1 MRTTQNRKRS
11 RSSGGGYGN
20 KRRRIF
26 KRARRAR
33 DRVNTNFTRPQA
45 RTRTRLTRRKKR
57 LYKRNLWIATTAMQK
72 YRVAGSSSETIA
84 TPASLNSYTV
94 KDYRVWRHPQNV
106 TDAANWIDDSG
117 DRTLTVAGNFFVWRG
132 GEWKLTLAHE
142 NAENVAYRVEMVYH
156 KNNGSLIT
164 GTFDKSIVGNN
175 GNDASNEV
183 TVLKTWEGMIS
194 PSSSVYFSH
203 KIGITKVD
211 RNRSENY
218 RDQLGF
224 LVYVGNTVTASAVD
238 VTAILTINGHV
249 CGDIITAT

>member
-156 KNNGSLIT
+156 KNNGSLIMVHL
-164 GTFDKSIVGNN
+164 INQ
-175 GNDASNEV
+175 
-183 TVLKTWEGMIS
+183 LL
-194 PSSSVYFSH
+194 
-203 KIGITKVD
+203 GIMVMTPVMKLL
-211 RNRSENY
+211 Y
-218 RDQLGF
+218 
-224 LVYVGNTVTASAVD
+224 
-238 VTAILTINGHV
+238 
-249 CGDIITAT
+249 

>member
-1 MRTTQNRKRS
+1 
-11 RSSGGGYGN
+11 
-20 KRRRIF
+20 
-26 KRARRAR
+26 
-33 DRVNTNFTRPQA
+33 
-45 RTRTRLTRRKKR
+45 
-57 LYKRNLWIATTAMQK
+57 
-72 YRVAGSSSETIA
+72 
-84 TPASLNSYTV
+84 
-94 KDYRVWRHPQNV
+94 
-106 TDAANWIDDSG
+106 
-117 DRTLTVAGNFFVWRG
+117 
-132 GEWKLTLAHE
+132 
-142 NAENVAYRVEMVYH
+142 MVH
-156 KNNGSLIT
+156 LI
-164 GTFDKSIVGNN
+164 KSIVGNN

>member
-1 MRTTQNRKRS
+1 LRAAEASEGGAELRHATTMNNEDYSEQETIALERWWLRK
-11 RSSGGGYGN
+11 N

-156 KNNGSLIT
+156 KNNGSLIN

-183 TVLKTWEGMIS
+183 TVLKTWKE
-194 PSSSVYFSH
+194 
-203 KIGITKVD
+203 
-211 RNRSENY
+211 
-218 RDQLGF
+218 
-224 LVYVGNTVTASAVD
+224 
-238 VTAILTINGHV
+238 
-249 CGDIITAT
+249 